1 MWRRTA
7 AIIKKEFLQTLREPR
22 MRVVLLLPP
31 IIQLII
37 FGYAVNL
44 DVENSPIAWMDHDR
58 TPESRELLA
67 EFEGSPQFR
76 VTHIPTGE
84 EEIQELLDRSAVQA
98 VVRVFPGFGR
108 DIRRGQRTQVQ
119 ILVDGTN
126 SNSATLISS
135 SASQVVARYAA
146 RIQGR
151 QTTSGRMASGPGPV
165 RQGPLLSAESRVWFN
180 VDLKSQNYFVPGVVV
195 NIIALVTL
203 MLTAMAIVRE
213 KEIGTMEQLMVTPIR
228 PIELMLGKTL
238 PFAAVGLLEVLMV
251 TGAALL
257 IFGIPFRG
265 SMLLLLGCAAAFLLT
280 TLGSGLLISTVSST
294 QQQAMMASFFFFMPA
309 FMLSG
314 FAFPIRNMPQAI
326 QVLTYLNPVRY
337 FMEIVRGIFIK
348 GIGLDVLWP
357 QVLALLLIGTALVG
371 SSVLRFHKRLD

>member
-44 DVENSPIAWMDHDR
+44 DVENSPIAWMDQDR

-76 VTHIPTGE
+76 VTHLPAGD
-84 EEIQELLDRSAVQA
+84 EEIQELLDRAAVQA
-98 VVRVFPGFGR
+98 VVRVFAGFGR

-126 SNSATLISS
+126 SNSATLISN

-151 QTTSGRMASGPGPV
+151 QPKGGRMSSRPGRV
-165 RQGPLLSAESRVWFN
+165 NQGPLLSAESRIWFN
-180 VDLKSQNYFVPGVVV
+180 VDLKSQNYFVPGVLV
-195 NIIALVTL
+195 NIIALVTI

-238 PFAAVGLLEVLMV
+238 PFAAVGLLEVLLM

-257 IFGIPFRG
+257 IFQIPFRG
-265 SMLLLLGCAAAFLLT
+265 SMLLLLGCAAVFLLT
-280 TLGSGLLISTVSST
+280 TLGSGLLISTVSAT
-294 QQQAMMASFFFFMPA
+294 QQQAMMASFFFFLPA

-314 FAFPIRNMPQAI
+314 FAFPIRSMPLAVQT
-326 QVLTYLNPVRY
+326 LTYLNPVRY
-337 FMEIVRGIFIK
+337 FMEIVRGIFLK
-348 GIGLDVLWP
+348 GIGLTVLWP
-357 QVLALLLIGTALVG
+357 QVLTLLVIGTALIG
-371 SSVLRFHKRLD
+371 LSILRFHKRLD